1 MAGPDWDREA
11 DVVVLGLGAAG
22 CAAAIEA
29 HDAGASVV
37 VLEKMPAGREGG
49 NTRVSG
55 GVWFD
60 NSDPEGIAT
69 YLRALCGEFPVPEE
83 IIQVWAHE
91 TAQNSAW
98 VESLGA
104 RVAPHGDYRPEFP
117 ELPGS
122 ESYGGY
128 IGVDGELGNGRL
140 FAALAAAVQRA
151 WYRGVARY
159 AGTRTAAGR
168 LGRHRG
174 RRGAERGER
183 GRDAAA
189 RARATRC
196 RARHRGVREQP
207 GRWCATTCSCRT
219 RPSGGRPPG
228 PATASAWRSRWAPT
242 SGTWTTWRP
251 PSASARP
258 AGRAASTS
266 PSSSRAASSS
276 PAWTAGG

>member
-1 MAGPDWDREA
+1 MAGPAWDREA

-60 NSDPEGIAT
+60 SSEPEGIAT

-98 VESLGA
+98 VERLGA

-128 IGVDGELGNGRL
+128 MGVDGELGNGRL
-140 FAALAAAVQRA
+140 FAALSEAVRE
-151 WYRGVARY
+151 RGIEVLLDTPGREP
-159 AGTRTAAGR
+159 GAGR
-168 LGRHRG
+168 LGRHQR

-189 RARATRC
+189 RARAAGR
-196 RARHRGVREQP
+196 RARDRGVREQP
-207 GRWCATTCSCRT
+207 GDGA
-219 RPSGGRPPG
+219 
-228 PATASAWRSRWAPT
+228 
-242 SGTWTTWRP
+242 
-251 PSASARP
+251 
-258 AGRAASTS
+258 
-266 PSSSRAASSS
+266 
-276 PAWTAGG
+276 